1 MKSYEEMDEG
11 DREAA
16 ADAERQARALAG
28 TDDEGDGAGRGPA
41 TSGRRGPSRL
51 VEGLAG
57 HADPQRR
64 VCTVHAVLPLDAPK
78 VLMMDLAERVAV
90 DTCVRVTAGIDKVF
104 VLDGAQEG
112 DPPRVQT
119 DGVNIAAAREA
130 GDVDV
135 DRLSTNDVGAM
146 LTHYG
151 VEAARATI
159 VQEVKNVFGAYG
171 IGVDPRHLSLI
182 ADYMTFQGGYR
193 AMNRIGIDA
202 SPSPF
207 LKMSFETAAAFL
219 MDAVAKGAVDEL
231 KTPSSALVVGRVA
244 PVGTGITEVFQRLDA

>member
-1 MKSYEEMDEG
+1 MPV
-11 DREAA
+11 
-16 ADAERQARALAG
+16 
-28 TDDEGDGAGRGPA
+28 TGPA
-41 TSGRRGPSRL
+41 PTLRRGL
-51 VEGLAG
+51 EDIDVN
-57 HADPQRR
+57 R
-64 VCTVHAVLPLDAPK
+64 V
-78 VLMMDLAERVAV
+78 
-90 DTCVRVTAGIDKVF
+90 G
-104 VLDGAQEG
+104 
-112 DPPRVQT
+112 
-119 DGVNIAAAREA
+119 
-130 GDVDV
+130 
-135 DRLSTNDVGAM
+135 TNDVGAM

-159 VQEVKNVFGAYG
+159 VQEVKDVFGAYG

-219 MDAVAKGAVDEL
+219 MDAVAKGTVDEL